1 VVIKFKVVIAENLLR
16 VNVGQ
21 FQSIVRIGT
30 LGTLETQRTLNMSK
44 LELIEELKQID
55 EVTLLELL
63 QIDTQDLIDAFLD
76 KIDENQSKL
85 IKHLNEF

>member
-1 VVIKFKVVIAENLLR
+1 M
-16 VNVGQ
+16 
-21 FQSIVRIGT
+21 
-30 LGTLETQRTLNMSK
+30 MSK
-44 LELIEELKQID
+44 TELIEELKQID

-85 IKHLNEF
+85 IKHINDF